1 MEVTPCLA
9 QYWMHGAA
17 EGNMKRLSLAAME
30 GAELSAQG
38 LSWGGGTH
46 ASEQGVELRNVFWRN
61 GLNLQSVTLPLTRVT
76 HLGIQANL
84 PFLHEEVHA
93 QFGAGGDAKA
103 GFDEKARGAQ
113 IAHTGNIMMRRAL
126 PIHPEIGRGDARNAP
141 TGRRREAGRHGLPTR
156 S

>member
-17 EGNMKRLSLAAME
+17 EGNMKRMSLAAME

-61 GLNLQSVTLPLTRVT
+61 GLNLQAVALTLTGVA
-76 HLGIQANL
+76 HLGIQADL
-84 PFLHEEVHA
+84 AFLYEEVHA
-93 QFGAGGDAKA
+93 QPGAGGDAKT
-103 GFDEKARGAQ
+103 GFDEEAYGT
-113 IAHTGNIMMRRAL
+113 HVSDTGYIMVRRAL
-126 PIHPEIGRGDARNAP
+126 PIHPEIGRSNARNPP
-141 TGRRREAGRHGLPTR
+141 TGRSRRG
-156 S
+156 